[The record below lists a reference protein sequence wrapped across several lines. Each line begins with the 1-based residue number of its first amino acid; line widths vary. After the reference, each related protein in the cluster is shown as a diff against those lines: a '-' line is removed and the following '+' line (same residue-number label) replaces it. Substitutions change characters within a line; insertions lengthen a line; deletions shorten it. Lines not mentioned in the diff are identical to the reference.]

1 MQNKELEWA
10 DIAYFSNHTIAVSND
25 GGTTISI
32 DSSVSPIDFAY
43 KLLAA
48 ASNAQLTLNA
58 VRPIEERS
66 ENFPSAVETLPVLDE
81 ATNTYSKTVSYTL
94 SKDFTLTKQEVEG
107 L

>member
-32 DSSVSPIDFAY
+32 DSSVSSDFAQVVSHI
-43 KLLAA
+43 

-94 SKDFTLTKQEVEG
+94 SKDFTLTKQEVEV
-107 L
+107 